1 MLGPAPAPASAMP
14 SAARAEDEHDDD
26 EWAEALLPV
35 LEHWCQLGGADQA
48 SIEDMPPPR
57 TADALRRDVRAEEA
71 RLARL
76 RARRNSPHTHGTNRS
91 AYDARVVEAQ
101 RRHEQ
106 RPLHA
111 GAIVD
116 VYIDHGTGAGPAR
129 GIVAKYIDGAKVYAV
144 ETPYKDAKGFH
155 KRVRYVSPLH
165 LYPWGAPVPPKKQQR
180 HVIAHTVQ
188 APKKSTKS
196 KKANPLRDPPPILDD
211 AENFAL
217 TFHVREVGLC
227 CDRHEFGELAG
238 QLLAYA
244 LGRAPGVGLPAH
256 DIFVA
261 DVEEAPSWTEFAL
274 SIIEDVHK
282 RKHQYVHVCYDICA
296 AVTVDPTTG
305 SPLLRNRVKAV
316 EDYHSDYLPQY
327 QVTQTFSK
335 SLEVPQDKAK
345 WKLMKACIHDDKP
358 VAFDILRRQAFT
370 HAVHAS
376 IHRNMCFDTEWV
388 PVHTFDELMSRVYNR
403 LCLDPDERMFV
414 NRTFFPYNALWC
426 FIPPLCE
433 VCLEALRK
441 ERRVVVARKWCTVPH
456 DAQIAN
462 LRTLHEDF
470 SCPRLTASFLA

>member
-1 MLGPAPAPASAMP
+1 M
-14 SAARAEDEHDDD
+14 
-26 EWAEALLPV
+26 
-35 LEHWCQLGGADQA
+35 
-48 SIEDMPPPR
+48 
-57 TADALRRDVRAEEA
+57 
-71 RLARL
+71 
-76 RARRNSPHTHGTNRS
+76 
-91 AYDARVVEAQ
+91 
-101 RRHEQ
+101 
-106 RPLHA
+106 
-111 GAIVD
+111 
-116 VYIDHGTGAGPAR
+116 YIDHGTGAGPAR
-129 GIVAKYIDGAKVYAV
+129 GIVAKYIDGANVYAV

-196 KKANPLRDPPPILDD
+196 KKSKKANPLRDPPPILDD
-211 AENFAL
+211 ADNFAL
-217 TFHVREVGLC
+217 TFHLREVNLC

-244 LGRAPGVGLPAH
+244 LDRAPGVGLPAH

-261 DVEEAPSWTEFAL
+261 DVEDAPSWTEFAL

-296 AVTVDPTTG
+296 AVTVDPATG

-327 QVTQTFSK
+327 KVTQTFSK

-345 WKLMKACIHDDKP
+345 WKLMKACIHDDRRA
-358 VAFDILRRQAFT
+358 AFEILCRQAFT

-388 PVHTFDELMSRVYNR
+388 PVDTFYELMSRVYNR

-433 VCLEALRK
+433 VCLEVLRK
-441 ERRVVVARKWCTVPH
+441 ERMVVVARKWCTVPH